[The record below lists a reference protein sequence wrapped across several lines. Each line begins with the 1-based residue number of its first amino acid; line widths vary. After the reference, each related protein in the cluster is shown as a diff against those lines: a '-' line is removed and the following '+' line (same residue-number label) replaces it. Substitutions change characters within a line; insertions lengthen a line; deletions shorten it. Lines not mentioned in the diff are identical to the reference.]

1 VIAPRRIPARAKIG
15 VCALSGRVDTAALDR
30 GVAYLRSLGH
40 EVVVPAQAT
49 ATWRYFAGKDEER
62 AAAFAELLADDRIDM
77 ILANRGGY
85 GLSRLMDRIDWKA
98 VCASGK
104 VFGGFSDFTA
114 FNCAAYA
121 AGGLVTFQGPMVAS
135 DFGSPDPSEFAREN
149 FWAAMTRDAH
159 AIENVASS
167 HAYAPRTIEG
177 PLWGGNLSMLAHL
190 LGTPYLPSITG
201 GILFVE
207 EVAEDPYAI
216 ERMFLQLLHGGVLD
230 RQHAVVL
237 ADFTDCKP
245 NNPERYPYSMEE
257 VIESLREWLPCPV
270 LTGFPF
276 GHIARKVT
284 LPFGAPATLTI
295 AESRYRLGFSGHL
308 R

>member
-1 VIAPRRIPARAKIG
+1 MIAPRRIPARATIG
-15 VCALSGRVDTAALDR
+15 VCALSGRVDPAALER

-40 EVVVPAQAT
+40 EVAVPAQAT
-49 ATWRYFAGKDEER
+49 ATWRYFAGTDEER
-62 AAAFAELLADDRIDM
+62 AAGFAELLADDRIDM
-77 ILANRGGY
+77 IIANRGGY
-85 GLSRLMDRIDWKA
+85 GLSRLMDRIDWKG

-104 VFGGFSDFTA
+104 VFAGFSDFTA

-121 AGGLVTFQGPMVAS
+121 AGGLVTFQAPMVAS

-149 FWAAMTRDAH
+149 FWAAVTRDSH
-159 AIENVASS
+159 AIEGIACA
-167 HAYAPRTIEG
+167 HAYAPRKIEG

-216 ERMFLQLLHGGVLD
+216 ERDFLQLHHGGVLD
-230 RQHAVVL
+230 RQRAVVL

-284 LPFGAPATLTI
+284 LPFGAPATLAIGT
-295 AESRYRLGFSGHL
+295 SGYDLGFSGHL